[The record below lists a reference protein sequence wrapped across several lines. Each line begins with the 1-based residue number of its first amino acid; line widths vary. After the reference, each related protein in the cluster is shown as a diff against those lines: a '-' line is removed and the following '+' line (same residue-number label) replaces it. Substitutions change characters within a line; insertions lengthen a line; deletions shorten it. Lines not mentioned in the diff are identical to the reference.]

1 VNREQAWEL
10 ARLAT
15 AFADGETLQI
25 YINLH
30 GWTDWNPNGGI
41 RLADPDFRWCVKPKA
56 PKAPEPIECWVNVY
70 QYDQFAAHKTADEA
84 KQCAG
89 PSATRVAVHFR
100 EVMP

>member
-1 VNREQAWEL
+1 MNRAEALEL

-15 AFADGETLQI
+15 AFADGETLRI

-56 PKAPEPIECWVNVY
+56 REPLECWVNVY
-70 QYDQFAAHKTADEA
+70 QSGSLSPHKTAEEA
-84 KQCAG
+84 QRNAA
-89 PSATRVAVHFR
+89 SDAIRVAVHFR

>member
-1 VNREQAWEL
+1 MNREQAGEL

-25 YINLH
+25 YITLH

-41 RLADPDFRWCVKPKA
+41 PIGDQDYRWRIK
-56 PKAPEPIECWVNVY
+56 PKAPEPMECWANVY
-70 QYDQFAAHKTADEA
+70 QNGTLIWHKTAEEA
-84 KQCAG
+84 EQNAR
-89 PSATRVAVHFR
+89 SDATRVAVHLR

>member
-1 VNREQAWEL
+1 MNRAEALEL

-15 AFADGETLQI
+15 AFADGETLRI

-56 PKAPEPIECWVNVY
+56 PEPLECWVNVY
-70 QYDQFAAHKTADEA
+70 ERGWSLPNKTAEEA
-84 KQCAG
+84 QRNAG
-89 PSATRVAVHFR
+89 PEATRVAVHFR